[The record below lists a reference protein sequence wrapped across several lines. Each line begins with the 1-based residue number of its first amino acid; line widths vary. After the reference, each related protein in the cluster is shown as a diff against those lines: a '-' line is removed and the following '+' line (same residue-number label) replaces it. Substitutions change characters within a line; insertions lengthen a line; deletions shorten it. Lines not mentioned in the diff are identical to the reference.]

1 MPDFNFSF
9 ARAYALIIDGISEKH
24 PTHPAHVAPN
34 LRSGVGDMGGVFFF
48 LPYIRACARQNTD
61 KRLVKISRRER
72 KTSRPLVKT
81 SRPLVNVARPRVKDS
96 ETENCPAFPTLPTPD
111 VGVGSVGSAG
121 LFWLI
126 TTIYAQVA
134 IFSASVSGK

>member
-1 MPDFNFSF
+1 MPDFNFLF
-9 ARAYALIIDGISEKH
+9 VRAYALIIDGISEKH

-48 LPYIRACARQNTD
+48 LPFHRACARQISD
-61 KRLVKISRRER
+61 KRLVKNSRRERKILRRER

-96 ETENCPAFPTLPTPD
+96 ETEVRGYF
-111 VGVGSVGSAG
+111 G
-121 LFWLI
+121 L
-126 TTIYAQVA
+126 
-134 IFSASVSGK
+134 